1 MTQIVDRAAWPRREL
16 FEFFSPMSQ
25 PFYSVTFKQDVTRLY
40 AFTKEHH
47 LSFYHS
53 LVYALMREGLSDY
66 HCRSDAY
73 LLEDLRR
80 EWRET
85 PGFVK
90 K

>member
-1 MTQIVDRAAWPRREL
+1 
-16 FEFFSPMSQ
+16 
-25 PFYSVTFKQDVTRLY
+25 VTASRTLLQMKYTRLI
-40 AFTKEHH
+40 AALAQAEEIPLEEALDF
-47 LSFYHS
+47 FYHS